1 MAQLDFKEIFDKWN
15 ASTQKIFAHDRTQTV
30 GASEVFDCL
39 RKVFFKKRGKELG
52 YDKDEDT
59 SESWGATRRGDI
71 LENYFIV
78 PALSQYLPQ
87 GAKLLFAGDDQKT
100 LFFKR
105 NSATPD
111 GLIVGLTSDALSGL
125 GIPDIKSDCV
135 VIEMKTIDPRV
146 GLIEEKAIHHGQ
158 AQIQMGLIRDT
169 TPYKPNY
176 AIVLYIDASFLDNI
190 KPFVV
195 EFDENKWKAAQ
206 VRANTVWAYDRA
218 DDIRPEGKLDDSCK
232 FCEYK
237 TACSIVITGKV
248 PEARKQYKYT
258 EESKEKVADLV
269 REIKDLEAS
278 VKDYSKEIEELKSQ
292 IKDILQE
299 EDTRKMGNKE
309 DGFSVSWYSQEGRET
324 IDTAAMEAD
333 GIDLNAY
340 KKKGNGFDVLRI
352 TVNS

>member
-1 MAQLDFKEIFDKWN
+1 MAQLDFKEIFEKWN
-15 ASTQKIFAHDRTQTV
+15 AATQKVFAHDRSQTV

-39 RKVFFKKRGKELG
+39 RKVFFKKRGAELG
-52 YDKDEDT
+52 YEKDVDADV
-59 SESWGATRRGDI
+59 SWGATRRGDI

-146 GLIEEKAIHHGQ
+146 GLVEEKAIHHGQ

-206 VRANTVWAYDRA
+206 TRANTVWAHDKA
-218 DDIRPEGKLDDSCK
+218 DDIRPEGKIDDGCK
-232 FCEYK
+232 FCEFK
-237 TACSIVITGKV
+237 TACSIVITGKI
-248 PEARKQYKYT
+248 PEAKKKYNYDDDA
-258 EESKEKVADLV
+258 KEQVSGLV
-269 REIKDLEAS
+269 NEIKDLE
-278 VKDYSKEIEELKSQ
+278 VIIKDYEKNIEEMKSQ

-299 EDTRKMGNKE
+299 QDTRKMGDE
-309 DGFSVSWYSQEGRET
+309 SFSVSWYPQDGRET
-324 IDTAAMEAD
+324 VDTKAMEAD
-333 GIDLNAY
+333 GIDLSPY
-340 KKKGNGFDVLRI
+340 KKRGNGFDVLRI
-352 TVNS
+352 TKNS